1 MPNLT
6 LYEQLEKSH
15 RKTLREI
22 AGDSDSWKRFL
33 DSAGYTYRQ
42 SFKNQVAMYS
52 QKPGM
57 KAVLT
62 EKRWEDMNRAVKGGT
77 TGVRIFDDKS
87 PNHISYVYDYADTVP
102 GSPPPG
108 PRPWTVHKNKSGIA
122 QHNLLKR
129 TGEKNLD
136 SYIRSRVQKIVDS
149 EVLPNAAPSVKAAL
163 QHCLEQSAMY
173 VACKRLGLPTDDI
186 DIRSFSFVVQ
196 YQNRPKVLEK
206 LGTLLN
212 HTLRACLEPVR
223 SVAYSM
229 NMTMPAP
236 EEIAAQAK
244 QPEPSAAPAVEA
256 APQPPD
262 LTKASVRLDGDTIT
276 IGNGE
281 ATHEIDVAV
290 SDEDHAAMLE
300 LAKAK
305 QPVKHR
311 PPQAAPDTRYEQLSL
326 DEAPAQNAAKD
337 YGFEYQLL
345 DRLRTDC
352 DYFLGAGNR
361 SESSCGRAASR
372 GKSQKC
378 GNCTIC
384 SLKSRNGS
392 RWMTSA
398 SMRSVWRAAV
408 SCPRQRPPQHPRI
421 ARQIMPWRS
430 RWTVNGK
437 NSKR

>member
-122 QHNLLKR
+122 LHNLLKR

-186 DIRSFSFVVQ
+186 DIRSFSLW
-196 YQNRPKVLEK
+196 YSTKTVLKCWKNSEHSS
-206 LGTLLN
+206 T
-212 HTLRACLEPVR
+212 
-223 SVAYSM
+223 
-229 NMTMPAP
+229 
-236 EEIAAQAK
+236 
-244 QPEPSAAPAVEA
+244 
-256 APQPPD
+256 
-262 LTKASVRLDGDTIT
+262 
-276 IGNGE
+276 
-281 ATHEIDVAV
+281 
-290 SDEDHAAMLE
+290 
-300 LAKAK
+300 
-305 QPVKHR
+305 
-311 PPQAAPDTRYEQLSL
+311 TR
-326 DEAPAQNAAKD
+326 
-337 YGFEYQLL
+337 
-345 DRLRTDC
+345 
-352 DYFLGAGNR
+352 
-361 SESSCGRAASR
+361 CGRAWSR
-372 GKSQKC
+372 
-378 GNCTIC
+378 
-384 SLKSRNGS
+384 
-392 RWMTSA
+392 SA
-398 SMRSVWRAAV
+398 VW
-408 SCPRQRPPQHPRI
+408 PTP
-421 ARQIMPWRS
+421 
-430 RWTVNGK
+430 
-437 NSKR
+437 